1 MFGPP
6 LLYFNFRNL
15 EEPTSLSLIRFQSI
29 LHDSAVVFSAFWNF
43 FILKRGDLI
52 FWRESILQ
60 NSWIIWSTLLYFN
73 FRNLKDPN
81 SLSFIRFQ
89 WFLHDSALLFSVIW
103 NFLKSKRGDLIS
115 WAEPILQ
122 NDWIIWS
129 PLLYFNYR
137 NWRDPNS
144 LPLIRFQ
151 CMLHD
156 SAVLFSGLWN
166 FLKLKREDLVSWGE
180 PILQNSWII
189 WSPLL
194 YFNIR
199 NLKDTTSFS
208 FIRYQCILHDS
219 AVLFSAFWS
228 FLKLKRGDLISWG
241 WTNSAEWL
249 NYLVPLCISILK
261 IWRTQ
266 IFCYSLYF
274 SGFYIIQQ

>member
-1 MFGPP
+1 MSF
-6 LLYFNFRNL
+6 
-15 EEPTSLSLIRFQSI
+15 IRFQSI

-115 WAEPILQ
+115 RAEPSLQ

-144 LPLIRFQ
+144 LSLIRFQ

-166 FLKLKREDLVSWGE
+166 FLKLKREDLVSWGKS
-180 PILQNSWII
+180 ILQNSSII
-189 WSPLL
+189 WYP
-194 YFNIR
+194 F
-199 NLKDTTSFS
+199 
-208 FIRYQCILHDS
+208 
-219 AVLFSAFWS
+219 
-228 FLKLKRGDLISWG
+228 
-241 WTNSAEWL
+241 
-249 NYLVPLCISILK
+249 CISILE

-266 IFCYSLYF
+266 VRRYSLDFSPFYMIHHYF
-274 SGFYIIQQ
+274 YQLFEISSNQRRVT